1 MKLIRPFAV
10 TTAAL
15 TSTNVYETVP
25 TAYAGGTTYAA
36 GDIATR
42 SGTSN
47 SHAVYRSLQA
57 GNTGN
62 TPESSPLWWEALG
75 TVYGAYAGGTTYA
88 SGDTVTD
95 TTNHLLYESAAGSNT
110 GHALTD
116 TAWWIE
122 LGPSNAWAI
131 FDQKTGTQ
139 TQWLEEL
146 AVEVAIT
153 GRADSVVLMNM
164 DNATSVNI
172 TVTGDAE
179 EHNEDYN
186 LNDSSMV
193 NGWYSWFYEAIRR
206 KTDLAVTNLPAPLN
220 GDIAVTVTGT
230 TDSTLSVGG
239 LIFGLG
245 REIGNTQYGATV
257 GITDYS
263 RFEADD
269 FGNYTFTQRSYNK
282 RAKFTVWMD
291 SGDADFTFN
300 LLASYRA
307 TPIVV
312 IGSDDY
318 TSTFQFGLLKDWGIA
333 LSYPSHSILDLEF
346 QGI

>member
-1 MKLIRPFAV
+1 MKLIRPFTV

-36 GDIATR
+36 LAVV
-42 SGTSN
+42 SVAGTGN
-47 SHAVYRSLQA
+47 SYTVYRSLQA

-62 TPESSPLWWEALG
+62 TPASSPLWWEALG
-75 TVYGAYAGGTTYA
+75 TVYGAYNGATAYA
-88 SGDTVTD
+88 DGDTVTD
-95 TTNHLLYESAAGSNT
+95 TTNHLLYESLAGANT
-110 GHALTD
+110 GNALTD
-116 TAWWIE
+116 TDWWLE

-139 TQWLEEL
+139 TAWLESL

-153 GRADSVVLMNM
+153 GRADSVVLLNM

-172 TVTGDAE
+172 TITGDAE

-186 LNDSSMV
+186 LNSSAMV
-193 NGWYSWFYEAIRR
+193 NGWYSWFFEAIQR
-206 KTDLAVTNLPAPLN
+206 KTDLAVTGLPAPLN

-239 LIFGLG
+239 LIFGQG

-282 RAKFTVWMD
+282 RGKYTVWLD
-291 SGDADFTFN
+291 SGDADYTFN

-318 TSTFQFGLLKDWGIA
+318 SSTFQFGLLKDWGVA
-333 LSYPSHSILDLEF
+333 LSYPNHSILDLEF